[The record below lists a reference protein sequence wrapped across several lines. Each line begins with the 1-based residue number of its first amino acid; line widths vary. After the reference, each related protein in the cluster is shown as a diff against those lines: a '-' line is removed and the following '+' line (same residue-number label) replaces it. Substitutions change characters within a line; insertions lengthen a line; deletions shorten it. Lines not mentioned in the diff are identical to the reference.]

1 MTERVGS
8 QIGDQIPCFSGKKSI
23 ESEED
28 LTELVAQYV
37 ADCRDPWSGDPPPP
51 HKEAAMVSSPALLQ
65 VQCCHVDRSKE
76 NQDIKLTP

>member
-51 HKEAAMVSSPALLQ
+51 S
-65 VQCCHVDRSKE
+65 
-76 NQDIKLTP
+76 